1 MEPMPIDEI
10 LTIDLSEEI
19 KNVIDLEDISE
30 REIQTEIEGYIVTD
44 GLAKDYSDFVNKY
57 TSNMRETGV
66 WISGFYGSG
75 KSYFGKL
82 LGYMLSN
89 RSIGGTPA
97 RDRILQRFSG
107 ITDES
112 LIKNQI
118 SKLNSVI
125 SKVVFL
131 DIAKQDTS
139 KGLSFAFFKNFL
151 RFLTFPENEHGI
163 FLFRLMLSE
172 GKTKPGEYIQTEL
185 GLDWEVLRTNSF
197 KYAKAIKEL
206 FLKKGNSE
214 SDYENQMTTIRR
226 GIDEYSSSRLKEEL
240 LNYLAYEKSE
250 KIVFLFDEASEAITQ
265 KKFTLLDLEGL
276 SESLSSLGGK
286 VWTIAIA
293 QEKLDDVINNS
304 NLSKAQLTKV
314 TDRFKTKIH
323 LEATE
328 VDVIIQNR
336 LLRKTPEGI
345 QSLHNYFNQNSG
357 LITDHAS
364 IQGSGISKTDSA
376 ESYTTYYPFY
386 KYQFDLLQNFLFGT
400 KGYAST
406 KVAARGMIIT
416 TYDILKQGVKDIST
430 FHTVTGWQI
439 SREGQPQPPVRL
451 VNRYDNAD
459 RILRE
464 ANSKVSGRKLLE
476 TINFLTESEVT
487 PATLQNIIKS
497 FISHPE
503 EYHKIQEDISN
514 ALETLTS
521 AKILLETNSKF
532 RITSDIEQR
541 LLDEMNGF
549 SVQGHNKKKQSV
561 SIYKESNFLKNVS
574 KFLDNGLQ
582 FDFYITTDNDDE
594 LSRTGQKFL
603 KFKIKSIYN
612 ISENRL
618 DDIENLKV
626 QHQNDKDILWLV
638 PDNQQFIEIDRL
650 IEDIEKITYLE
661 QKYNNPNSEE
671 GKILISFTTSKSE
684 KFNRLK
690 NLMEDSLLNSTLIYF
705 YNTYQLS
712 KENSPS
718 IIQAQQRSLVQ
729 NVYSKR
735 LASQLSDTVAVAV
748 IKETNNSR
756 LHQYFSGND
765 FTFFDNQGNFNGE
778 NLKVSEEILYKIRN
792 TFVDGATLEAELIQ
806 PPCGFSY
813 GTVVSSVAALM
824 RAGKVIAKYN
834 GTEKFSWRDDGVL
847 GIFSVAREFKRASFK
862 AVTKSLSTLQK
873 QEIAQFLVD
882 KEVDKY
888 IGRKVDF
895 NTNDFELVSAI
906 RDTAKHFS
914 DKVSTLKNSEKE
926 FSKFFPKAEENASFL
941 NTFTG
946 VVSESNYTDKAMEF
960 LSSKAPFDT
969 AIEEI
974 VKIEKFMRNH
984 LSKVK
989 EWKTFIN
996 SVQDELKKVAISNEP
1011 LTQEKSKF
1019 ETLLE
1024 GDLTQN
1030 FVSLQTSA
1038 QKTKDEYHN
1047 LFSTAMKECASQYTE
1062 LESLS
1067 KNLLSE
1073 IATLPEGL
1081 NTEADRKA
1089 NAHLQF
1095 AVQRKENKV
1104 ELDFDVKDKKSRFTY
1119 SEVLSFIELFPSK
1132 KIDISI
1138 LQAGLIKVKP
1148 PEPKEDDPKDPK
1160 PKKFSVKIPVQKT
1173 KVRDYK
1179 TWLQTELQKLAS
1191 ASDEDEVEFV

>member
-1 MEPMPIDEI
+1 MLISEI

-30 REIQTEIEGYIVTD
+30 KEIQTEIEGYIVTD
-44 GLAKDYSDFVNKY
+44 GLAREYADFVSKY
-57 TSNMRETGV
+57 TSNIRETGV

-82 LGYMLSN
+82 LGYLLSN
-89 RSIGGTPA
+89 RKIAGTPA
-97 RDRILQRFSG
+97 RDRILQRFTG
-107 ITDES
+107 IADES

-118 SKLNSVI
+118 SKLNSM
-125 SKVVFL
+125 SSRVVFL

-151 RFLTFPENEHGI
+151 RTLSFPENEHGI
-163 FLFRLMLSE
+163 FLFQLMLSE
-172 GKTKPGEYIQTEL
+172 SKTNVGEYIQKET
-185 GLDWEVLRTNSF
+185 GLDWNEYRTNTF
-197 KYAKAIKEL
+197 RYAKVIKDI
-206 FLKKGNSE
+206 FIKKGNSE
-214 SDYENQMTTIRR
+214 SYYENQMTTIRR
-226 GIDEYSSSRLKEEL
+226 DIDQFSSSRLKEEL
-240 LNYLAYEKSE
+240 SNYLTLEKSE
-250 KIVFLFDEASEAITQ
+250 KIVFLFDEASEAINQ
-265 KKFTLLDLEGL
+265 KKFNLLDLEGI
-276 SESLSSLGGK
+276 SESLSSLGGR

-304 NLSKAQLTKV
+304 NVSKAQLTKV

-336 LLRKTPEGI
+336 LLKKTPAGI
-345 QSLHNYFNQNSG
+345 QSLQNYFNQNSG
-357 LITDHAS
+357 MITDHAS
-364 IQGSGISKTDSA
+364 IQGAGISQTDSVD
-376 ESYTTYYPFY
+376 SYSTYYPFY

-416 TYDILKQGVKDIST
+416 TYDILRQEVQKNEL
-430 FHTVTGWQI
+430 FHTVTGWHI
-439 SREGQPQPPVRL
+439 AREGQPQPPVRL

-464 ANSKVSGRKLLE
+464 AKSKISGRKLLE

-487 PATLQNIIKS
+487 PATFQNIVKC

-503 EYHKIQEDISN
+503 EFHMIQSDIN
-514 ALETLTS
+514 KALEILTTS
-521 AKILLETNSKF
+521 KILLETNSTF

-549 SVQGHNKKKQSV
+549 SVQGHNKKKQTISV
-561 SIYKESNFLKNVS
+561 YKDSNLLRNVS
-574 KFLDNGLQ
+574 KYTDNGLQ

-594 LSRTGQKFL
+594 LCKAGQKFL
-603 KFKIKSIYN
+603 KLKIKSIYN

-618 DDIENLKV
+618 EDIENLKV

-638 PDNQQFIEIDRL
+638 PDNQQFTEMDRL

-671 GKILISFTTSKSE
+671 GRILISFTTSKSE
-684 KFNRLK
+684 KSNRLK
-690 NLMEDSLLNSTLIYF
+690 NLLEDSLLNGTLIYL

-712 KENSPS
+712 KENSLS
-718 IIQAQQRSLVQ
+718 ILHNQQRTLIQ

-735 LASQLSDTVAVAV
+735 LASQLSDAVAV
-748 IKETNNSR
+748 SVVKEANNGR
-756 LHQYFSGND
+756 LVQYFAGSD
-765 FTFFDNQGNFNGE
+765 FTFFDAQGNFIGE

-792 TFVDGATLEAELIQ
+792 TFVEGTTLETELNQ

-834 GTEKFSWRDDGVL
+834 GAEKFSWRDEGVI
-847 GIFSVAREFKRASFK
+847 GIFNSPREFRKASFK
-862 AVTKSLSTLQK
+862 AVTKSLSINQK
-873 QEIAQFLVD
+873 QEIAQFLLD
-882 KEVDKY
+882 MEVDKY

-895 NTNDFELVSAI
+895 NTNDFELVTAI

-926 FSKFFPKAEENASFL
+926 FNKFFPKAEEKGTFL
-941 NTFTG
+941 NSYTG
-946 VVSESNYTDKAMEF
+946 VVSESNYTELAVEF
-960 LSSKAPFDT
+960 LNSKSDFQT
-969 AIEEI
+969 AIESIE
-974 VKIEKFMRNH
+974 KIEKFMRNN

-996 SVQDELKKVAISNEP
+996 SVEDELKKVAISNEI
-1011 LTQEKSKF
+1011 LSQEKTNFYSLLDGDVIQKF
-1019 ETLLE
+1019 SE
-1024 GDLTQN
+1024 
-1030 FVSLQTSA
+1030 LQTST

-1047 LFSTAMKECASQYTE
+1047 LFSNAMKQCGSQYTE

-1067 KNLLSE
+1067 KGLLSE
-1073 IATLPEGL
+1073 LATLPQDL
-1081 NTEADRKA
+1081 NAHTTQKA
-1089 NAHLQF
+1089 NALLQF
-1095 AVQRKENKV
+1095 AEQRKGNSV

-1119 SEVLSFIELFPSK
+1119 SEVLSFIDLFPSK
-1132 KIDISI
+1132 KTEISI
-1138 LQAGLIKVKP
+1138 HRANLIKEKP
-1148 PEPKEDDPKDPK
+1148 PEPKPDDPKPGT
-1160 PKKFSVKIPVQKT
+1160 KKFTISIPSEKT
-1173 KVRDYK
+1173 KVREFRAF
-1179 TWLQTELQKLAS
+1179 LQSELQKLAT